1 MYAKEIR
8 ESVGTSRQAMGKSQM
23 IRLDEATVTKAAVE
37 SVDERLAVMPFVILS
52 ALLRMEEMLYWGYTM
67 TYGPAC
73 TISW

>member
-1 MYAKEIR
+1 
-8 ESVGTSRQAMGKSQM
+8 MGKSQT
-23 IRLDEATVTKAAVE
+23 IRLGKATVTTAAVE

-52 ALLRMEEMLYWGYTM
+52 AVLRMEGMCLYWGYTM